1 MNARP
6 IRKGTPTGEGK
17 EEEEEE
23 EVDWKG
29 RKGTIHEQMEEITE
43 NHPNSEEEGEQIPII
58 TQRDKEGDRV
68 NKFGSRLNRRP
79 TP

>member
-1 MNARP
+1 MERE
-6 IRKGTPTGEGK
+6 IEREGS
-17 EEEEEE
+17 
-23 EVDWKG
+23 
-29 RKGTIHEQMEEITE
+29 IHEQMEEITE

-58 TQRDKEGDRV
+58 TQRDRETKGRSGDRV